1 MAGFGEIG
9 GFDAN
14 KVEPNGVLSPG
25 DYNAV
30 ITASEW
36 KATKDGGG
44 KYLQLELQILD
55 GPSQNLKLT
64 DRLNLINANAQA
76 VQIAKGTL
84 SAICR
89 AVNVLT
95 PTDSAELH
103 NKPLRITVT
112 VRPAAG
118 EYGPQN
124 EVKAYK
130 SRHAGPVAPAQ
141 QPATTQPVPANGPAY
156 EAPATSGQATPW

>member
-14 KVEPNGVLSPG
+14 KVEPSGIIQAG
-25 DYNAV
+25 EYDAV
-30 ITASEW
+30 ITSSEW

-44 KYLQLELQILD
+44 KYLYLELQILS
-55 GPSQNLKLT
+55 GPAQNRKLF
-64 DRLNLINANAQA
+64 DRLNLVNANATA

-89 AVNVLT
+89 AVGVMT
-95 PTDSAELH
+95 PNDSSELH
-103 NKPLRITVT
+103 NRPLRVTVT
-112 VRPAAG
+112 VREAQG

-124 EVKAYK
+124 EIKAYK
-130 SRHAGPVAPAQ
+130 PRHAGPAPTATAAAPAA
-141 QPATTQPVPANGPAY
+141 PTTVGPNA
-156 EAPATSGQATPW
+156 EPTPF